1 MSGHRIDKVNEE
13 IKKELSYIIPKLKDP
28 RIPEF
33 VTVTEVCTAPD
44 LKTAKV
50 YISVMGSD
58 EKEALKGLASS
69 AGFARGL
76 LSKTM
81 KIRYTP
87 ELVFAVDESIKYG
100 IFINEKLAELK
111 LDSQENNDDDK

>member
-13 IKKELSYIIPKLKDP
+13 IKKELSYIIPRLKDP

-33 VTVTEVCTAPD
+33 VTITEVRTSPD

-50 YISVMGSD
+50 YFSSMSENEEQVLS
-58 EKEALKGLASS
+58 GLQSS

-76 LSKTM
+76 LSRAM

-87 ELVFAVDESIKYG
+87 ELIFAVDSSVKYG
-100 IFINEKLAELK
+100 MFINEKLAELG
-111 LDSQENNDDDK
+111 LSESEDDE

>member
-33 VTVTEVCTAPD
+33 VTVTEVRTSPD

-50 YISVMGSD
+50 YFSSMSD
-58 EKEALKGLASS
+58 NEEAVLAGLQSS

-76 LSKTM
+76 LSKAM

-87 ELVFAVDESIKYG
+87 ELTFVIDTSVKYG
-100 IFINEKLAELK
+100 MFINQKLAELG
-111 LDSQENNDDDK
+111 LDGSDGEDE

>member
-1 MSGHRIDKVNEE
+1 MSSHRIDKVNEE

-33 VTVTEVCTAPD
+33 VTITEVRTSPD

-50 YISVMGSD
+50 YFSSMSD
-58 EKEALKGLASS
+58 NEEQVLAGLQSS
-69 AGFARGL
+69 AGFVRGI
-76 LSKTM
+76 LSKSM

-87 ELVFAVDESIKYG
+87 ELVFAVDSSVKYSM
-100 IFINEKLAELK
+100 FINEKLAELG
-111 LDSQENNDDDK
+111 LSESEDDE